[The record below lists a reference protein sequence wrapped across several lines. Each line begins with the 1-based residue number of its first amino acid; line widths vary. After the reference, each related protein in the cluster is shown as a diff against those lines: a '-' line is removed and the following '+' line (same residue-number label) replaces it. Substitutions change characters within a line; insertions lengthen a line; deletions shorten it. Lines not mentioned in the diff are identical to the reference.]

1 MKVALSKVPSGT
13 KLKLTEPKKSDYKKA
28 VDKAVSGKYDVVL
41 AVKAGVSPSLKK
53 EVKATITASAINGKK
68 ADQLKLF
75 RVADGKARE
84 IKGLSVSGK
93 NLTFSS
99 KSYGLLVLVK
109 VAPPAPTPTAAP
121 QPTDPPTAPPAPPAD
136 PVEPPVDPTDP
147 PVDPTDP
154 PVDPTDPPVDP
165 TDPPVVPSDPP
176 ADHTDPRLILPIP
189 RSIPPILR

>member
-1 MKVALSKVPSGT
+1 MNKRRVLSLILAILMVMTLLPTTALAASKGKTANVQASVKIGGKTVKVALEKAPAGT
-13 KLKLTEPKKSDYKKA
+13 KLKLSEPKKSDYKKA

-99 KSYGLLVLVK
+99 KS
-109 VAPPAPTPTAAP
+109 
-121 QPTDPPTAPPAPPAD
+121 
-136 PVEPPVDPTDP
+136 
-147 PVDPTDP
+147 
-154 PVDPTDPPVDP
+154 
-165 TDPPVVPSDPP
+165 
-176 ADHTDPRLILPIP
+176 
-189 RSIPPILR
+189 